1 MARPTLQ
8 RPRAKRP
15 DNARPR
21 SGQFSAS
28 PVLGLRLPM
37 WRSKLVV
44 FLMFAAFLALAA
56 RALWIQGPGNQFYEA
71 EGKKRF
77 QRTLELP
84 ATRGKILDR
93 NGLVLATSLPV
104 KAIWAVPE
112 DVPSQLDAGKL
123 RQLAR
128 LLEMSEKDLRKKLSE
143 DKSFVYLKR
152 QVLPE
157 AAEKIK
163 ALKIDGVHQSG
174 EYKRFYPEGEA
185 MAHIVGFTNVED
197 RGQEGMELARES
209 VLAGKPGA
217 RQVIKDR
224 LGRVV
229 EDIGVLK
236 SPRDGEDLHLSID
249 ARIQYLAFN
258 EVKAAVE
265 RHKAK
270 AASAVVLDAQTGEV
284 LALANWPT
292 YNPNDR
298 KRLSGEQLRNRV
310 LTDTFEP
317 GSMMKPI
324 TVALA
329 LQLNRVKPETVVQT
343 TGRFQ
348 FEGATIS
355 DTHNYGPLTVGGVI
369 QKSSNI
375 GTIKIAMLMK
385 PQEMWDMFTSIGLG
399 QAPKIGFPGAV
410 AGRVRPYKSWRPIEQ
425 ATMSYGYGLSVSLVQ
440 MAQAYTMFAHD
451 GEVIPITMF
460 RQEGPATGERV
471 ISPKVAREVRGMLEM
486 VTNPGGTATQAQVM
500 GYRVGGKTGTAYKH
514 VGRGYDRSKY
524 RASFIGLAPMSNP
537 RVIVAVSVDEPTAG
551 SHYGGAVA
559 GPAFAAITGGTL
571 RALNVQPDSPI
582 RQLVVTESV
591 PEALPQT
598 PLEGMGDSADDEPA
612 RGNRADGRR
621 TGSHR

>member
-1 MARPTLQ
+1 MSMARPNP
-8 RPRAKRP
+8 PRRDRNGTAS
-15 DNARPR
+15 RPR

-44 FLMFAAFLALAA
+44 FLMFAAFGALALRAA
-56 RALWIQGPGNQFYEA
+56 WIQGPGNQFYEA

-112 DVPSQLDAGKL
+112 DVPNQVEAAKI
-123 RQLAR
+123 RQLAK
-128 LLEMSEKDLRKKLSE
+128 LLGMSEKDLGKKLSE
-143 DKSFVYLKR
+143 DKGFVYLKR
-152 QVLPE
+152 QVLPDV
-157 AAEKIK
+157 ADKIA
-163 ALKIDGVHQSG
+163 ALKIDGIHQTR

-197 RGQEGMELARES
+197 RGQEGVELAREPG
-209 VLAGKPGA
+209 LAGRAGA

-236 SPRDGEDLHLSID
+236 TPRDGEDIQLSID
-249 ARIQYLAFN
+249 AKIQYLAYN
-258 EVKAAVE
+258 ELKAVVE
-265 RHKAK
+265 KHKAK

-298 KRLSGEQLRNRV
+298 TRLSGEQLRNRV

-324 TVALA
+324 TVGLA
-329 LQLNRVKPETVVQT
+329 LQLKRVTPSTVITT
-343 TGRFQ
+343 TGKYN

-355 DTHNYGPLTVGGVI
+355 DTHNYGALTVSGVI

-375 GTIKIAMLMK
+375 GTTKIAMMMK
-385 PQEMWDMFTSIGLG
+385 PQEMWDMYTSIGLG

-410 AGRVRPYKSWRPIEQ
+410 AGRVRPFKSWRPIEQ
-425 ATMSYGYGLSVSLVQ
+425 ATMSYGYGLSVSLFQ
-440 MAQAYTMFAHD
+440 MAHAYTIFAHD
-451 GEVIPITMF
+451 GELIPVSMF
-460 RQEGPATGERV
+460 RTSGPATGER
-471 ISPKVAREVRGMLEM
+471 ILSPQVARDVRAMMET
-486 VTNPGGTATQAQVM
+486 VTAPGGTAPEAQVM

-514 VGRGYDRSKY
+514 EGRGYNRSKY

-537 RVIVAVSVDEPTAG
+537 RIIVAVSVDEPTAG
-551 SHYGGAVA
+551 SHYGGLVA

-582 RQLVVTESV
+582 RQLVVSDKVQES
-591 PEALPQT
+591 
-598 PLEGMGDSADDEPA
+598 EPWSS
-612 RGNRADGRR
+612 
-621 TGSHR
+621 TQ

>member
-1 MARPTLQ
+1 MTIARPSQ
-8 RPRAKRP
+8 NAQRGNPSRPRT
-15 DNARPR
+15 
-21 SGQFSAS
+21 GQFAAS

-44 FLMFAAFLALAA
+44 FMMFAAFVALAG

-112 DVPSQLDAGKL
+112 DVPDEIDADKI
-123 RQLAR
+123 RQLSK
-128 LLEMSEKDLRKKLSE
+128 LLDMSDKELRRKFTE

-152 QVLPE
+152 QVLPD
-157 AAEKIK
+157 AADKIA
-163 ALKIDGVHQSG
+163 ALKIDGIHQTR

-197 RGQEGMELARES
+197 RGQEGVELAREA
-209 VLAGKPGA
+209 VLAGKSGA

-229 EDIGVLK
+229 EDVGILK
-236 SPRDGEDLHLSID
+236 APRDGEDQQLSID
-249 ARIQYLAFN
+249 AKIQYLAHN
-258 EVKAAVE
+258 EVKAIVE
-265 RHKAK
+265 RSKAK

-298 KRLSGEQLRNRV
+298 TRLSGEQLRNRV

-324 TVALA
+324 TVGLA
-329 LQLNRVKPETVVQT
+329 LQLKRVTPSTVFVT
-343 TGRFQ
+343 TGKFNY
-348 FEGATIS
+348 EGATIS
-355 DTHNYGPLTVGGVI
+355 DTHNYGSLTVAGII

-375 GTIKIAMLMK
+375 GTTKIAMLLK
-385 PQEMWDMFTSIGLG
+385 PQEMWDMYTSLGLG

-410 AGRVRPYKSWRPIEQ
+410 AGRVRPFKSWRPIEQ
-425 ATMSYGYGLSVSLVQ
+425 ATMSYGYGLSVSLFQ
-440 MAQAYTMFAHD
+440 IAHAYTIFAHD
-451 GEVIPITMF
+451 GELIPVTMF
-460 RQEGPATGERV
+460 RANGPVTGERV
-471 ISPKVAREVRGMLEM
+471 LSPEVARQVRAMLET
-486 VTNPGGTATQAQVM
+486 VTAPGGTAPEAQVM

-537 RVIVAVSVDEPTAG
+537 RVIVAVSVDEPTSG
-551 SHYGGAVA
+551 SHYGGAAA
-559 GPAFAAITGGTL
+559 GPAFAAITGGAL

-582 RQLVVTESV
+582 RQLVVSDKVQESE
-591 PEALPQT
+591 PW
-598 PLEGMGDSADDEPA
+598 SA
-612 RGNRADGRR
+612 
-621 TGSHR
+621 TQ

>member
-1 MARPTLQ
+1 M
-8 RPRAKRP
+8 
-15 DNARPR
+15 
-21 SGQFSAS
+21 
-28 PVLGLRLPM
+28 LGLRLPM

-44 FLMFAAFLALAA
+44 FLMFAAFGALALRAA
-56 RALWIQGPGNQFYEA
+56 WIQGPGNQFYEA

-104 KAIWAVPE
+104 KAVWAVPE
-112 DVPSQLDAGKL
+112 DVPNQVEAAKI

-128 LLEMSEKDLRKKLSE
+128 LLGMSEKDLGKKLSE
-143 DKSFVYLKR
+143 DKGFVYLKR
-152 QVLPE
+152 QVLPDV
-157 AAEKIK
+157 ADKIA
-163 ALKIDGVHQSG
+163 ALKIEGIHQTR

-197 RGQEGMELARES
+197 RGQEGVELAREPG
-209 VLAGKPGA
+209 LAGRAGA

-229 EDIGVLK
+229 EDVGVLK
-236 SPRDGEDLHLSID
+236 TPRDGEDIQLSID
-249 ARIQYLAFN
+249 AKIQYLAYN
-258 EVKAAVE
+258 ELKAVVE
-265 RHKAK
+265 KHKAK

-298 KRLSGEQLRNRV
+298 TRLSGEQLRNRV

-324 TVALA
+324 TVGLA
-329 LQLNRVKPETVVQT
+329 LQLKRVTPSTVITT
-343 TGRFQ
+343 TGKYN

-355 DTHNYGPLTVGGVI
+355 DTHNYGALTVSGVI

-375 GTIKIAMLMK
+375 GTTKIAMMMK
-385 PQEMWDMFTSIGLG
+385 PQEMWDMYTSIGLG

-425 ATMSYGYGLSVSLVQ
+425 ATMSYGYGLSVSLFQ
-440 MAQAYTMFAHD
+440 MAHAYTIFAHD
-451 GEVIPITMF
+451 GELIPVSMF
-460 RQEGPATGERV
+460 RTSGPATGER
-471 ISPKVAREVRGMLEM
+471 ILSPQVARDVRAMMET
-486 VTNPGGTATQAQVM
+486 VTAPGGTAPEAQVM

-514 VGRGYDRSKY
+514 EGRGYNRSKY

-537 RVIVAVSVDEPTAG
+537 RIIVAVSVDEPTAG
-551 SHYGGAVA
+551 SHYGGLVA

-582 RQLVVTESV
+582 RQLVVSDKVQES
-591 PEALPQT
+591 
-598 PLEGMGDSADDEPA
+598 EPWSS
-612 RGNRADGRR
+612 
-621 TGSHR
+621 TQ

>member
-1 MARPTLQ
+1 MSMARPNPPGRNHGGT
-8 RPRAKRP
+8 PS
-15 DNARPR
+15 RPR

-44 FLMFAAFLALAA
+44 FLMFAAFVALALRAA
-56 RALWIQGPGNQFYEA
+56 WIQGPGNQFYEA

-112 DVPSQLDAGKL
+112 DVPNQVELAKI
-123 RQLAR
+123 RQLAK
-128 LLEMSEKDLRKKLSE
+128 LLGMSEKDLGKKLSE
-143 DKSFVYLKR
+143 DKGFVYLKR
-152 QVLPE
+152 QVLPDV
-157 AAEKIK
+157 ADKIA
-163 ALKIDGVHQSG
+163 ALKIDGIHQTR

-197 RGQEGMELARES
+197 RGQEGVELARETG
-209 VLAGKPGA
+209 LAGRAGA

-229 EDIGVLK
+229 EDIGILK
-236 SPRDGEDLHLSID
+236 TPRDGEDIQLSID
-249 ARIQYLAFN
+249 AKIQYLAYN
-258 EVKAAVE
+258 ELKAVVE
-265 RHKAK
+265 KHKAK

-298 KRLSGEQLRNRV
+298 TRLSGEQLRNRV

-324 TVALA
+324 TVGLA
-329 LQLNRVKPETVVQT
+329 LQLKRVTPSTVITT
-343 TGRFQ
+343 TGKYQ
-348 FEGATIS
+348 FEGATIT
-355 DTHNYGPLTVGGVI
+355 DTHNYGALTVTGVI

-375 GTIKIAMLMK
+375 GTTKIAMMMK
-385 PQEMWDMFTSIGLG
+385 PQEMWDMYTSIGLG

-410 AGRVRPYKSWRPIEQ
+410 AGRVRPFKSWRPIEQ
-425 ATMSYGYGLSVSLVQ
+425 ATMSYGYGLSVSLFQ
-440 MAQAYTMFAHD
+440 MAHAYTIFAHD
-451 GEVIPITMF
+451 GELIPVTMF
-460 RQEGPATGERV
+460 RTNGPATGER
-471 ISPKVAREVRGMLEM
+471 ILSPQVARDVRAMMET
-486 VTNPGGTATQAQVM
+486 VTAPGGTAPEAQVM

-514 VGRGYDRSKY
+514 EGRGYNRSKY

-537 RVIVAVSVDEPTAG
+537 RIIVAISVDEPTAG
-551 SHYGGAVA
+551 SHYGGLVA

-582 RQLVVTESV
+582 RQLVVSDKV
-591 PEALPQT
+591 PESEPW
-598 PLEGMGDSADDEPA
+598 SA
-612 RGNRADGRR
+612 
-621 TGSHR
+621 TQ

>member
-1 MARPTLQ
+1 MSMARPNP
-8 RPRAKRP
+8 PRRDRNGTAS
-15 DNARPR
+15 RPR
-21 SGQFSAS
+21 SGQFAAS

-44 FLMFAAFLALAA
+44 FLMFAAFVALAV
-56 RALWIQGPGNQFYEA
+56 RAAWIQGPGNQFYEA

-112 DVPSQLDAGKL
+112 DVPNQVEAAKI

-128 LLEMSEKDLRKKLSE
+128 LLGMSEKDLGKKLSE
-143 DKSFVYLKR
+143 DKGFVYLKR
-152 QVLPE
+152 QVLPDV
-157 AAEKIK
+157 ADKIA
-163 ALKIDGVHQSG
+163 ALKIEGIHQTR

-197 RGQEGMELARES
+197 RGQEGVELARES
-209 VLAGKPGA
+209 GLAGRAGA

-236 SPRDGEDLHLSID
+236 TPRDGEDIQLSID
-249 ARIQYLAFN
+249 AKIQYLAYN
-258 EVKAAVE
+258 ELKAVVDK
-265 RHKAK
+265 HKAK

-298 KRLSGEQLRNRV
+298 TRLSGEQLRNRV

-324 TVALA
+324 TVGLA
-329 LQLNRVKPETVVQT
+329 LQLKRVSPSTVIAT
-343 TGRFQ
+343 TGKYN
-348 FEGATIS
+348 FEGATIT
-355 DTHNYGPLTVGGVI
+355 DTHNYGALTVTGVI

-375 GTIKIAMLMK
+375 GTTKIAMMMK
-385 PQEMWDMFTSIGLG
+385 PQEMWDMYTSIGLG

-425 ATMSYGYGLSVSLVQ
+425 ATMSYGYGLSVSLFQ
-440 MAQAYTMFAHD
+440 MAHAYTIFAHD
-451 GEVIPITMF
+451 GELIPVTMF
-460 RQEGPATGERV
+460 RTNGPATGER
-471 ISPKVAREVRGMLEM
+471 ILSPQVARDVRAMMET
-486 VTNPGGTATQAQVM
+486 VTAPGGTAPEAQVM

-514 VGRGYDRSKY
+514 EGRGYNRSKY

-537 RVIVAVSVDEPTAG
+537 RIIVAVSVDEPTAG
-551 SHYGGAVA
+551 SHYGGLVA

-582 RQLVVTESV
+582 RQLVVSDKVQES
-591 PEALPQT
+591 
-598 PLEGMGDSADDEPA
+598 EPWSS
-612 RGNRADGRR
+612 
-621 TGSHR
+621 TQ

>member
-1 MARPTLQ
+1 MSMARPNP
-8 RPRAKRP
+8 PRRDRNGTAS
-15 DNARPR
+15 RPR
-21 SGQFSAS
+21 SGQFAAS

-44 FLMFAAFLALAA
+44 FLMFAAFAALAV
-56 RALWIQGPGNQFYEA
+56 RAAWIQGPGNQFYEA

-112 DVPSQLDAGKL
+112 DVPNQVEAAKI

-128 LLEMSEKDLRKKLSE
+128 LLGMSEKELGKKLSE
-143 DKSFVYLKR
+143 DKGFVYLKR
-152 QVLPE
+152 QVLPDV
-157 AAEKIK
+157 ADKIA
-163 ALKIDGVHQSG
+163 ALKIEGIHQTR

-197 RGQEGMELARES
+197 RGQEGVELARES
-209 VLAGKPGA
+209 GLAGRAGA

-236 SPRDGEDLHLSID
+236 TPRDGEDIQLSID
-249 ARIQYLAFN
+249 AKIQYLAYN
-258 EVKAAVE
+258 ELKAVVE
-265 RHKAK
+265 KHKAK

-298 KRLSGEQLRNRV
+298 TRLSGEQLRNRV

-324 TVALA
+324 TVGLA
-329 LQLNRVKPETVVQT
+329 LQLKRVSPSTVIAT
-343 TGRFQ
+343 TGKYQ
-348 FEGATIS
+348 FEGATIT
-355 DTHNYGPLTVGGVI
+355 DTHNYGALTVTGVI

-375 GTIKIAMLMK
+375 GTTKIAMMMK
-385 PQEMWDMFTSIGLG
+385 PQEMWDMYTSIGLG

-425 ATMSYGYGLSVSLVQ
+425 ATMSYGYGLSVSLFQ
-440 MAQAYTMFAHD
+440 MAHAYTIFAHD
-451 GEVIPITMF
+451 GELIPVTMF
-460 RQEGPATGERV
+460 RTNGPATGER
-471 ISPKVAREVRGMLEM
+471 ILSPQVARDVRAMMET
-486 VTNPGGTATQAQVM
+486 VTAPGGTAPEAQVM

-514 VGRGYDRSKY
+514 EGRGYNRSKY

-537 RVIVAVSVDEPTAG
+537 RIIVAVSVDEPTAG
-551 SHYGGAVA
+551 SHYGGLVA

-582 RQLVVTESV
+582 RQLVVSDKVQES
-591 PEALPQT
+591 
-598 PLEGMGDSADDEPA
+598 EPWSS
-612 RGNRADGRR
+612 
-621 TGSHR
+621 TQ

>member
-1 MARPTLQ
+1 MSMARPNP
-8 RPRAKRP
+8 PRRDRTGPAS
-15 DNARPR
+15 RPR

-44 FLMFAAFLALAA
+44 FLMFAAFVALAV
-56 RALWIQGPGNQFYEA
+56 RAAWIQGPGNQFYEA

-112 DVPSQLDAGKL
+112 DVPNQVEAAKI
-123 RQLAR
+123 RQLAK
-128 LLEMSEKDLRKKLSE
+128 LLGMSEKDLGKKLSE
-143 DKSFVYLKR
+143 DKGFVYLKR
-152 QVLPE
+152 QVLPDV
-157 AAEKIK
+157 ADKIA
-163 ALKIDGVHQSG
+163 ALKIEGIHQTR

-197 RGQEGMELARES
+197 RGQEGVELAREPG
-209 VLAGKPGA
+209 LAGRPGA

-229 EDIGVLK
+229 EDVGVLK
-236 SPRDGEDLHLSID
+236 TPRDGEDIQLSID
-249 ARIQYLAFN
+249 AKIQYLAYN
-258 EVKAAVE
+258 ELKAVVE

-298 KRLSGEQLRNRV
+298 TRLSGEQLRNRV

-324 TVALA
+324 TVGLA
-329 LQLNRVKPETVVQT
+329 LQLKRVTPSTVITT
-343 TGRFQ
+343 TGKYQ

-355 DTHNYGPLTVGGVI
+355 DTHNYGALTVSGVI

-375 GTIKIAMLMK
+375 GTTKIAMLMK

-425 ATMSYGYGLSVSLVQ
+425 ATMSYGYGLSVSLFQ
-440 MAQAYTMFAHD
+440 MAHAYTIFAHD
-451 GEVIPITMF
+451 GELIPVSMF
-460 RQEGPATGERV
+460 RTNGPATGER
-471 ISPKVAREVRGMLEM
+471 ILSPQVARDVRAMMET
-486 VTNPGGTATQAQVM
+486 VTAPGGTAPEAQVM

-514 VGRGYDRSKY
+514 EGRGYNRSKY

-537 RVIVAVSVDEPTAG
+537 RIIVAVSVDEPTAG
-551 SHYGGAVA
+551 SHYGGLVA

-582 RQLVVTESV
+582 RQLVVSDKV
-591 PEALPQT
+591 PESEPW
-598 PLEGMGDSADDEPA
+598 SA
-612 RGNRADGRR
+612 
-621 TGSHR
+621 TQ

>member
-1 MARPTLQ
+1 MSMARSGAASRNRPNDS
-8 RPRAKRP
+8 RPRQ
-15 DNARPR
+15 
-21 SGQFSAS
+21 GQFSAS

-37 WRSKLVV
+37 WRSKFVV
-44 FLMFAAFLALAA
+44 FLMFLAFVALAV

-112 DVPSQLDAGKL
+112 DVPNQVEAAKI
-123 RQLAR
+123 RQLAK
-128 LLEMSEKDLRKKLSE
+128 LLDMSEKDLGRKLSE

-152 QVLPE
+152 QVQPDV
-157 AAEKIK
+157 AEKIA
-163 ALKIDGVHQSG
+163 ALKIEGVHQTR

-197 RGQEGMELARES
+197 RGQEGVELAREAG
-209 VLAGKPGA
+209 LAGRAGA

-229 EDIGVLK
+229 EDVGIIK
-236 SPRDGEDLHLSID
+236 TPRDGADMQLSID
-249 ARIQYLAFN
+249 AKIQYLAYN
-258 EVKAAVE
+258 ELKAVVE
-265 RHKAK
+265 RSKAK

-298 KRLSGEQLRNRV
+298 SRLSGEQLRNRV

-324 TVALA
+324 SIGLA
-329 LQLNRVKPETVVQT
+329 LQLKRVTPSTVVIT
-343 TGRFQ
+343 TGKYN
-348 FEGATIS
+348 FEGATIT
-355 DTHNYGPLTVGGVI
+355 DTHNYGALTVGGVI

-375 GTIKIAMLMK
+375 GTTKIAMMMK
-385 PQEMWDMFTSIGLG
+385 PQEMWDMFTSVGLG

-425 ATMSYGYGLSVSLVQ
+425 ATMSYGYGLSVSLFQ
-440 MAQAYTMFAHD
+440 IAHAYTIFAHD
-451 GEVIPITMF
+451 GEIIPVSIF
-460 RQEGPATGERV
+460 RTSGPVTGER
-471 ISPKVAREVRGMLEM
+471 ILSPQVARDVRAMLET
-486 VTNPGGTATQAQVM
+486 VTAPGGTAPEAQVM

-514 VGRGYDRSKY
+514 EGRGYNRSKY

-559 GPAFAAITGGTL
+559 GPVFAAITGGTL

-582 RQLVVTESV
+582 RQLVVSDKVQES
-591 PEALPQT
+591 
-598 PLEGMGDSADDEPA
+598 EPWSS
-612 RGNRADGRR
+612 
-621 TGSHR
+621 TQ

>member
-1 MARPTLQ
+1 MTMARNGAASRNRPNNS
-8 RPRAKRP
+8 RPRT
-15 DNARPR
+15 
-21 SGQFSAS
+21 GQFSAS

-37 WRSKLVV
+37 WRSKFVV
-44 FLMFAAFLALAA
+44 FLMFAAFVALAV

-112 DVPSQLDAGKL
+112 DVPNQVEAAKI
-123 RQLAR
+123 RQLAK
-128 LLEMSEKDLRKKLSE
+128 LLDMSEKDLGRKLSE

-152 QVLPE
+152 QVQPD
-157 AAEKIK
+157 AAEKIA
-163 ALKIDGVHQSG
+163 ALKIEGVHQTR

-197 RGQEGMELARES
+197 RGQEGVELAREAG
-209 VLAGKPGA
+209 LAGRAGA

-229 EDIGVLK
+229 EDVGIIK
-236 SPRDGEDLHLSID
+236 TPRDGADMQLSID
-249 ARIQYLAFN
+249 AKIQYLAYN
-258 EVKAAVE
+258 ELKAVVE
-265 RHKAK
+265 RSKAK

-298 KRLSGEQLRNRV
+298 TRLSGEQLRNRV

-324 TVALA
+324 TIGLA
-329 LQLNRVKPETVVQT
+329 LQLKRVTPSTVVTT
-343 TGRFQ
+343 TGKYN

-355 DTHNYGPLTVGGVI
+355 DTHNYGALTVGGVI

-375 GTIKIAMLMK
+375 GTTKIAMMMK
-385 PQEMWDMFTSIGLG
+385 PQEMWDMFTSVGLG

-410 AGRVRPYKSWRPIEQ
+410 AGRVRPFKSWRPIEQ
-425 ATMSYGYGLSVSLVQ
+425 ATMSYGYGLSVSLFQ
-440 MAQAYTMFAHD
+440 MAHAYTIFAHD
-451 GEVIPITMF
+451 GEIIPVSMF
-460 RQEGPATGERV
+460 RTNGPATGER
-471 ISPKVAREVRGMLEM
+471 ILTPQVARDVRAMLET
-486 VTNPGGTATQAQVM
+486 VTAPGGTAPEAQVM

-514 VGRGYDRSKY
+514 EGRGYNRSKY

-537 RVIVAVSVDEPTAG
+537 RVIVAVSVDEPTSG

-559 GPAFAAITGGTL
+559 GPVFAAITGGTL

-582 RQLVVTESV
+582 RQLVVSDKVQES
-591 PEALPQT
+591 
-598 PLEGMGDSADDEPA
+598 EPWSS
-612 RGNRADGRR
+612 
-621 TGSHR
+621 TQ

>member
-1 MARPTLQ
+1 MSMARPNP
-8 RPRAKRP
+8 PRRDRNGTAS
-15 DNARPR
+15 RPR
-21 SGQFSAS
+21 SGQFAAS

-44 FLMFAAFLALAA
+44 FLMFAAFVALAV
-56 RALWIQGPGNQFYEA
+56 RAAWIQGPGNQFYEA

-112 DVPSQLDAGKL
+112 DVPNQVEAGKI

-128 LLEMSEKDLRKKLSE
+128 LLGMSEKDLGKKLSE
-143 DKSFVYLKR
+143 DKGFVYLKR
-152 QVLPE
+152 QVLPDV
-157 AAEKIK
+157 ADKIA
-163 ALKIDGVHQSG
+163 ALKIDGIHQTR

-197 RGQEGMELARES
+197 RGQEGVELARES
-209 VLAGKPGA
+209 GLAGRAGA

-236 SPRDGEDLHLSID
+236 TPRDGEDIQLSID
-249 ARIQYLAFN
+249 AKIQYLAYN
-258 EVKAAVE
+258 ELKAVVDK
-265 RHKAK
+265 HKAK

-298 KRLSGEQLRNRV
+298 TRLSGEQLRNRV

-324 TVALA
+324 TVGLA
-329 LQLNRVKPETVVQT
+329 LQLKRVSPSTVIAT
-343 TGRFQ
+343 TGKYN
-348 FEGATIS
+348 FEGATIT
-355 DTHNYGPLTVGGVI
+355 DTHNYGALTVTGVI

-375 GTIKIAMLMK
+375 GTTKIAMMMK
-385 PQEMWDMFTSIGLG
+385 PQEMWDMYTSIGLG

-425 ATMSYGYGLSVSLVQ
+425 ATMSYGYGLSVSLFQ
-440 MAQAYTMFAHD
+440 MAHAYTIFAHD
-451 GEVIPITMF
+451 GELIPVTMF
-460 RQEGPATGERV
+460 RTNGPATGER
-471 ISPKVAREVRGMLEM
+471 ILSPQVARDVRAMLET
-486 VTNPGGTATQAQVM
+486 VTAPGGTAPEAQVM

-514 VGRGYDRSKY
+514 EGRGYNRSKY

-537 RVIVAVSVDEPTAG
+537 RIIVAVSVDEPTAG
-551 SHYGGAVA
+551 SHYGGLVA

-582 RQLVVTESV
+582 RQLVVSDKVQES
-591 PEALPQT
+591 
-598 PLEGMGDSADDEPA
+598 EPWSS
-612 RGNRADGRR
+612 
-621 TGSHR
+621 TQ

>member
-1 MARPTLQ
+1 MSMARPNPPGRNGSGT
-8 RPRAKRP
+8 PS
-15 DNARPR
+15 RPR

-44 FLMFAAFLALAA
+44 FLMFAAFVALALRAA
-56 RALWIQGPGNQFYEA
+56 WIQGPGNQFYEA

-112 DVPSQLDAGKL
+112 DVPNQVELAKI

-128 LLEMSEKDLRKKLSE
+128 LLGMSEKDLGKKLSE
-143 DKSFVYLKR
+143 DKGFVYLKR
-152 QVLPE
+152 QVLPDV
-157 AAEKIK
+157 ADKIA
-163 ALKIDGVHQSG
+163 ALKIDGIHQTR

-197 RGQEGMELARES
+197 RGQEGVELARETG
-209 VLAGKPGA
+209 LAGRPGA

-229 EDIGVLK
+229 EDIGILK
-236 SPRDGEDLHLSID
+236 TPRDGEDIQLSID
-249 ARIQYLAFN
+249 AKIQYLAYN
-258 EVKAAVE
+258 ELKAVVDK
-265 RHKAK
+265 HKAK

-298 KRLSGEQLRNRV
+298 TRLSGEQLRNRV

-324 TVALA
+324 TVGLA
-329 LQLNRVKPETVVQT
+329 LQLKRVTPSTVITT
-343 TGRFQ
+343 TGKYQ
-348 FEGATIS
+348 FEGATIT
-355 DTHNYGPLTVGGVI
+355 DTHNYGALTVTGVI

-375 GTIKIAMLMK
+375 GTTKIAMMMK
-385 PQEMWDMFTSIGLG
+385 PQEMWDIYTSIGLG

-410 AGRVRPYKSWRPIEQ
+410 AGRVRPFKSWRPIEQ
-425 ATMSYGYGLSVSLVQ
+425 ATMSYGYGLSVSLFQ
-440 MAQAYTMFAHD
+440 MAHAYTIFAHD
-451 GEVIPITMF
+451 GELIPVTMF
-460 RQEGPATGERV
+460 RTNGPATGER
-471 ISPKVAREVRGMLEM
+471 ILSPQVARDVRAMMET
-486 VTNPGGTATQAQVM
+486 VTAPGGTAPEAQVM

-514 VGRGYDRSKY
+514 EGRGYNRSKY

-537 RVIVAVSVDEPTAG
+537 RIIVAVSVDEPTAG
-551 SHYGGAVA
+551 SHYGGLVA

-582 RQLVVTESV
+582 RQLVVSDKV
-591 PEALPQT
+591 PESEPW
-598 PLEGMGDSADDEPA
+598 SA
-612 RGNRADGRR
+612 
-621 TGSHR
+621 TQ

>member
-1 MARPTLQ
+1 MARPGASRNRPNNS
-8 RPRAKRP
+8 RPR
-15 DNARPR
+15 D
-21 SGQFSAS
+21 GQFSAS

-37 WRSKLVV
+37 WRSKFVV
-44 FLMFAAFLALAA
+44 FLMFAAFVALAV

-112 DVPSQLDAGKL
+112 DVPNQVEAAKI
-123 RQLAR
+123 RQLAK
-128 LLEMSEKDLRKKLSE
+128 LLDMSEKDLGRKLSE

-152 QVLPE
+152 QVQPDV
-157 AAEKIK
+157 AEKIA
-163 ALKIDGVHQSG
+163 ALKIEGVHQTR

-197 RGQEGMELARES
+197 RGQEGVELAREAG
-209 VLAGKPGA
+209 LAGRAGA

-229 EDIGVLK
+229 EDVGIIK
-236 SPRDGEDLHLSID
+236 TPRDGEDMQLSID
-249 ARIQYLAFN
+249 AKIQYLAYN
-258 EVKAAVE
+258 ELKAVVE
-265 RHKAK
+265 RSKAK

-298 KRLSGEQLRNRV
+298 TRLSGEQLRNRV

-324 TVALA
+324 SIGLA
-329 LQLNRVKPETVVQT
+329 LQLKRVTPSTVVIT
-343 TGRFQ
+343 TGKYN
-348 FEGATIS
+348 FEGATIT
-355 DTHNYGPLTVGGVI
+355 DTHNYGALTVGGVI

-375 GTIKIAMLMK
+375 GTTKIAMMMK
-385 PQEMWDMFTSIGLG
+385 PQEMWDMFTSVGLG

-425 ATMSYGYGLSVSLVQ
+425 ATMSYGYGLSVSLFQ
-440 MAQAYTMFAHD
+440 MAHAYTIFAHD
-451 GEVIPITMF
+451 GEIIPVSIF
-460 RQEGPATGERV
+460 RTNGPATGER
-471 ISPKVAREVRGMLEM
+471 ILTPQVARDVRAMLET
-486 VTNPGGTATQAQVM
+486 VTAPGGTAPEAQVM

-514 VGRGYDRSKY
+514 EGRGYNRSKY

-559 GPAFAAITGGTL
+559 GPVFAAITGGTL

-582 RQLVVTESV
+582 RQLVVSDKVQES
-591 PEALPQT
+591 
-598 PLEGMGDSADDEPA
+598 EPWSS
-612 RGNRADGRR
+612 
-621 TGSHR
+621 TQ

>member
-1 MARPTLQ
+1 MSMARPNP
-8 RPRAKRP
+8 PRRDRNGTAS
-15 DNARPR
+15 RPR
-21 SGQFSAS
+21 SGQFAAS

-44 FLMFAAFLALAA
+44 FLMFAAFVALAV
-56 RALWIQGPGNQFYEA
+56 RAAWIQGPGNQFYEA

-112 DVPSQLDAGKL
+112 DVPNQVEAAKI

-128 LLEMSEKDLRKKLSE
+128 LLGMSEKELGKKLSE
-143 DKSFVYLKR
+143 DKGFVYLKR
-152 QVLPE
+152 QVLPDV
-157 AAEKIK
+157 ADKIA
-163 ALKIDGVHQSG
+163 ALKIDGIHQTR

-197 RGQEGMELARES
+197 RGQEGVELARES
-209 VLAGKPGA
+209 GLAGRAGA

-236 SPRDGEDLHLSID
+236 TPRDGEDIQLSID
-249 ARIQYLAFN
+249 AKIQYLAYN
-258 EVKAAVE
+258 ELKAVVDK
-265 RHKAK
+265 HKAK

-298 KRLSGEQLRNRV
+298 TRLSGEQLRNRV

-324 TVALA
+324 TVGLA
-329 LQLNRVKPETVVQT
+329 LQLKRVSPSTVIAT
-343 TGRFQ
+343 TGKYN
-348 FEGATIS
+348 FEGATIT
-355 DTHNYGPLTVGGVI
+355 DTHNYGALTVTGVI

-375 GTIKIAMLMK
+375 GTTKIAMMMK
-385 PQEMWDMFTSIGLG
+385 PQEMWDLYTSIGLG

-425 ATMSYGYGLSVSLVQ
+425 ATMSYGYGLSVSLFQ
-440 MAQAYTMFAHD
+440 MAHAYTIFAHD
-451 GEVIPITMF
+451 GELIPVTMF
-460 RQEGPATGERV
+460 RTNGPATGER
-471 ISPKVAREVRGMLEM
+471 ILSPQVARDVRAMMET
-486 VTNPGGTATQAQVM
+486 VTAPGGTAPEAQVM

-514 VGRGYDRSKY
+514 EGRGYNRSKY

-537 RVIVAVSVDEPTAG
+537 RIIVAVSVDEPTAG
-551 SHYGGAVA
+551 SHYGGLVA

-582 RQLVVTESV
+582 RQLVVSDKVQES
-591 PEALPQT
+591 
-598 PLEGMGDSADDEPA
+598 EPWSS
-612 RGNRADGRR
+612 
-621 TGSHR
+621 TQ

>member
-1 MARPTLQ
+1 MSLARPSLGARARGNTRNNGAARQ
-8 RPRAKRP
+8 QAQPQSRPRT
-15 DNARPR
+15 
-21 SGQFSAS
+21 GQFSAS

-37 WRSKLVV
+37 WRSKFVV
-44 FLMFAAFLALAA
+44 FLMFAAFAALGA

-104 KAIWAVPE
+104 KAVWAVPE
-112 DVPSQLDAGKL
+112 DVPNDIAAADR
-123 RQLAR
+123 RQLAK
-128 LLEMSEKDLRKKLSE
+128 LLDMSEKDLQRKFDE

-152 QVLPE
+152 QVLPD
-157 AAEKIK
+157 AADKIA
-163 ALKIDGVHQSG
+163 ALKIDGIHQTR

-185 MAHIVGFTNVED
+185 MAHIVGFNNVED
-197 RGQEGMELARES
+197 KGQEGVELAREEL
-209 VLAGKPGA
+209 LAGKPGA

-229 EDIGVLK
+229 EDVGILK
-236 SPRDGEDLHLSID
+236 TPRDGRDMQLSID
-249 ARIQYLAFN
+249 AKIQYLAFN
-258 EVKAAVE
+258 EVKAAAE
-265 RHKAK
+265 RSKAK
-270 AASAVVLDAQTGEV
+270 AVSAVVLDAQTGEV

-298 KRLSGEQLRNRV
+298 SRLTGEQLRNRV

-324 TVALA
+324 TIGLA
-329 LQLNRVKPETVVQT
+329 LQLKRVTPSTVVQT
-343 TGRFQ
+343 TGKYN
-348 FEGATIS
+348 FEGATIT
-355 DTHNYGPLTVGGVI
+355 DTHNYGALTVGGVI

-375 GTIKIAMLMK
+375 GTTKIAMMLK
-385 PQEMWDMFTSIGLG
+385 PQEMWDMFTSVGLG

-410 AGRVRPYKSWRPIEQ
+410 AGRVRPFKSWRPIEQ
-425 ATMSYGYGLSVSLVQ
+425 ATMSYGYGLSVSLFQ
-440 MAQAYTMFAHD
+440 IAHAYTIFAHD
-451 GEVIPITMF
+451 GEIIPVSMF
-460 RQEGPATGERV
+460 KTNGPATGERV
-471 ISPKVAREVRGMLEM
+471 LSPQVARDVRAMLET
-486 VTNPGGTATQAQVM
+486 VTAPGGTAPEAQVM

-551 SHYGGAVA
+551 SHYGGAAA
-559 GPAFAAITGGTL
+559 GPVFSQIMGGTL

-582 RQLVVTESV
+582 RQLMVSDKVQES
-591 PEALPQT
+591 
-598 PLEGMGDSADDEPA
+598 EPW
-612 RGNRADGRR
+612 
-621 TGSHR
+621 TGTQ

>member
-1 MARPTLQ
+1 MSMARPNP
-8 RPRAKRP
+8 PRRDRNGTAS
-15 DNARPR
+15 RPR
-21 SGQFSAS
+21 SGQFAAS

-44 FLMFAAFLALAA
+44 FLMFAAFVALAV
-56 RALWIQGPGNQFYEA
+56 RAAWIQGPGNQFYEA

-112 DVPSQLDAGKL
+112 DVPNQVEAGKI

-128 LLEMSEKDLRKKLSE
+128 LLGMSEKDLGKKLSE
-143 DKSFVYLKR
+143 DKGFVYLKR
-152 QVLPE
+152 QVLPDV
-157 AAEKIK
+157 ADKIA
-163 ALKIDGVHQSG
+163 ALKIDGIHQTR

-197 RGQEGMELARES
+197 RGQEGVELARES
-209 VLAGKPGA
+209 GLAGRAGA

-236 SPRDGEDLHLSID
+236 TPRDGEDIQLSID
-249 ARIQYLAFN
+249 AKIQYLAYN
-258 EVKAAVE
+258 ELKAVVDK
-265 RHKAK
+265 HKAK

-298 KRLSGEQLRNRV
+298 TRLSGEQLRNRV

-324 TVALA
+324 TVGLA
-329 LQLNRVKPETVVQT
+329 LQLQRVSPSTVIAT
-343 TGRFQ
+343 TGKYN
-348 FEGATIS
+348 FEGATIT
-355 DTHNYGPLTVGGVI
+355 DTHNYGALTVTGVI

-375 GTIKIAMLMK
+375 GTTKIAMMMK
-385 PQEMWDMFTSIGLG
+385 PQEMWDMYTSIGLG

-425 ATMSYGYGLSVSLVQ
+425 ATMSYGYGLSVSLFQ
-440 MAQAYTMFAHD
+440 MAHAYTIFAHD
-451 GEVIPITMF
+451 GELIPVTMF
-460 RQEGPATGERV
+460 RTNGPATGER
-471 ISPKVAREVRGMLEM
+471 ILSPQVARDVRAMMET
-486 VTNPGGTATQAQVM
+486 VTAPGGTAPEAQVM

-514 VGRGYDRSKY
+514 EGRGYNRSKY

-537 RVIVAVSVDEPTAG
+537 RIIVAVSVDEPTAG
-551 SHYGGAVA
+551 SHYGGLVA

-582 RQLVVTESV
+582 RQLVVSDKVQES
-591 PEALPQT
+591 
-598 PLEGMGDSADDEPA
+598 EPWSS
-612 RGNRADGRR
+612 
-621 TGSHR
+621 TQ

>member
-1 MARPTLQ
+1 MSMARPNP
-8 RPRAKRP
+8 PRRDRNGTAS
-15 DNARPR
+15 RPR
-21 SGQFSAS
+21 SGQFAAS

-44 FLMFAAFLALAA
+44 FLMFAAFVALAV
-56 RALWIQGPGNQFYEA
+56 RAAWIQGPGNQFYEA

-112 DVPSQLDAGKL
+112 DVPNQVEAAKI

-128 LLEMSEKDLRKKLSE
+128 LLGMSEKELGKKLSE
-143 DKSFVYLKR
+143 DKGFVYLKR
-152 QVLPE
+152 QVLPDV
-157 AAEKIK
+157 ADKIA
-163 ALKIDGVHQSG
+163 ALKIDGIHQTR

-197 RGQEGMELARES
+197 RGQEGVELARES
-209 VLAGKPGA
+209 GLAGRAGA

-236 SPRDGEDLHLSID
+236 TPRDGEDIQLSID
-249 ARIQYLAFN
+249 AKIQYLAYN
-258 EVKAAVE
+258 ELKAVVDK
-265 RHKAK
+265 HKAK

-298 KRLSGEQLRNRV
+298 TRLSGEQLRNRV

-324 TVALA
+324 TVGLA
-329 LQLNRVKPETVVQT
+329 LQLKRVSPSTVIAT
-343 TGRFQ
+343 TGKYN
-348 FEGATIS
+348 FEGATIT
-355 DTHNYGPLTVGGVI
+355 DTHNYGALTVTGVI

-375 GTIKIAMLMK
+375 GTTKIAMMMK
-385 PQEMWDMFTSIGLG
+385 PQEMWDMYTSIGLG

-425 ATMSYGYGLSVSLVQ
+425 ATMSYGYGLSVSLFQ
-440 MAQAYTMFAHD
+440 MAHAYTIFAHD
-451 GEVIPITMF
+451 GELIPVTMF
-460 RQEGPATGERV
+460 RTNGPATGER
-471 ISPKVAREVRGMLEM
+471 ILSPQVARDVRAMMET
-486 VTNPGGTATQAQVM
+486 VTAPGGTAPEAQVM

-514 VGRGYDRSKY
+514 EGRGYNRSKY

-537 RVIVAVSVDEPTAG
+537 RIIVAVSVDEPTAG
-551 SHYGGAVA
+551 SHYGGLVA

-582 RQLVVTESV
+582 RQLVVSDKVQES
-591 PEALPQT
+591 
-598 PLEGMGDSADDEPA
+598 EPWSS
-612 RGNRADGRR
+612 
-621 TGSHR
+621 TQ

>member
-1 MARPTLQ
+1 MTMARPAAQGRT
-8 RPRAKRP
+8 RANP
-15 DNARPR
+15 SRPR

-44 FLMFAAFLALAA
+44 FLMFAAFVALAV

-112 DVPSQLDAGKL
+112 DVPEKVELAKI
-123 RQLAR
+123 RQLAK
-128 LLEMSEKDLRKKLSE
+128 LLDMSEKELGRKLSE

-157 AAEKIK
+157 AADKI
-163 ALKIDGVHQSG
+163 AELKIDGIHQTR

-197 RGQEGMELARES
+197 RGQEGVELAREAG
-209 VLAGKPGA
+209 LAGKAGA

-229 EDIGVLK
+229 EDVGVLK
-236 SPRDGEDLHLSID
+236 TPRDGADMQLSID
-249 ARIQYLAFN
+249 AKIQYLAYN
-258 EVKAAVE
+258 EVKAAAE
-265 RHKAK
+265 RNKAK

-298 KRLSGEQLRNRV
+298 SRLSGEQLRNRV

-324 TVALA
+324 TVGLA
-329 LQLNRVKPETVVQT
+329 LQLKRVTPSTVIAT
-343 TGRFQ
+343 TGKYN

-355 DTHNYGPLTVGGVI
+355 DTHNYGALTVSGVI

-375 GTIKIAMLMK
+375 GTTKIAMMMK
-385 PQEMWDMFTSIGLG
+385 PQEMWDMYTSIGLG
-399 QAPKIGFPGAV
+399 QAPKLGFPGAV
-410 AGRVRPYKSWRPIEQ
+410 AGRVRPFKSWRPIEQ
-425 ATMSYGYGLSVSLVQ
+425 ATMSYGYGLSVSLFQ
-440 MAQAYTMFAHD
+440 MAHAYTIFAHD
-451 GEVIPITMF
+451 GELIPVSMF
-460 RQEGPATGERV
+460 RTNGPATGERV
-471 ISPKVAREVRGMLEM
+471 LTPQVARDVRAMMET
-486 VTNPGGTATQAQVM
+486 VTAPGGTAPQAQVM

-514 VGRGYDRSKY
+514 VGRSYDRSKY

-537 RVIVAVSVDEPTAG
+537 RIIVAVSVDEPTAG

-559 GPAFAAITGGTL
+559 GPVFANIVGGTL

-582 RQLVVTESV
+582 RQLMVTDNV
-591 PEALPQT
+591 PESEPW
-598 PLEGMGDSADDEPA
+598 SA
-612 RGNRADGRR
+612 
-621 TGSHR
+621 TQ

>member
-1 MARPTLQ
+1 MSMARPNP
-8 RPRAKRP
+8 PRRDGTAS
-15 DNARPR
+15 RPR
-21 SGQFSAS
+21 SGQFAAS

-44 FLMFAAFLALAA
+44 FLMFAAFVALALRAA
-56 RALWIQGPGNQFYEA
+56 WIQGPGNQFYEA

-112 DVPSQLDAGKL
+112 DVPNQVEAGKI

-128 LLEMSEKDLRKKLSE
+128 LLGMSEKELSKKLSE
-143 DKSFVYLKR
+143 DKGFVYLKR
-152 QVLPE
+152 QVLPDV
-157 AAEKIK
+157 ADKIA
-163 ALKIDGVHQSG
+163 ALKIDGIHQTR

-197 RGQEGMELARES
+197 RGQEGVELARETG
-209 VLAGKPGA
+209 LAGRAGA

-236 SPRDGEDLHLSID
+236 TPRDGEDIQLSID
-249 ARIQYLAFN
+249 AKIQYLAYN
-258 EVKAAVE
+258 ELKAVVDK
-265 RHKAK
+265 HKAK

-298 KRLSGEQLRNRV
+298 TRLSGEQLRNRV

-324 TVALA
+324 TVGLA
-329 LQLNRVKPETVVQT
+329 LQLKRVSPSSVIAT
-343 TGRFQ
+343 TGKYN
-348 FEGATIS
+348 FEGATIT
-355 DTHNYGPLTVGGVI
+355 DTHNYGALTVTGVI

-375 GTIKIAMLMK
+375 GTTKIAMMMK
-385 PQEMWDMFTSIGLG
+385 PQEMWDMYTSIGLG

-425 ATMSYGYGLSVSLVQ
+425 ATMSYGYGLSVSLFQ
-440 MAQAYTMFAHD
+440 MAHAYTIFAHD
-451 GEVIPITMF
+451 GELIPVTMF
-460 RQEGPATGERV
+460 RTNGPATGER
-471 ISPKVAREVRGMLEM
+471 ILSPQVARDVRAMMET
-486 VTNPGGTATQAQVM
+486 VTAPGGTAPEAQVM

-514 VGRGYDRSKY
+514 EGRGYNRSKY

-537 RVIVAVSVDEPTAG
+537 RIIVAVSVDEPTAG
-551 SHYGGAVA
+551 SHYGGLVA

-582 RQLVVTESV
+582 RQLVVSDKVQES
-591 PEALPQT
+591 
-598 PLEGMGDSADDEPA
+598 EPWSS
-612 RGNRADGRR
+612 
-621 TGSHR
+621 TQ

>member
-1 MARPTLQ
+1 MSMARPNPPGRNGNGT
-8 RPRAKRP
+8 PS
-15 DNARPR
+15 RPR

-44 FLMFAAFLALAA
+44 FLMFAAFVALALRAA
-56 RALWIQGPGNQFYEA
+56 WIQGPGNQFYEA

-112 DVPSQLDAGKL
+112 DVPNQVELAKI

-128 LLEMSEKDLRKKLSE
+128 LLGMSEKDLGKKLSE
-143 DKSFVYLKR
+143 DKGFVYLKR
-152 QVLPE
+152 QVLPDV
-157 AAEKIK
+157 ADKIA
-163 ALKIDGVHQSG
+163 ALKIEGIHQTR

-197 RGQEGMELARES
+197 RGQEGVELARETG
-209 VLAGKPGA
+209 LAGRPGA

-229 EDIGVLK
+229 EDVGILK
-236 SPRDGEDLHLSID
+236 TPRDGEDIQLSID
-249 ARIQYLAFN
+249 AKIQYLAYN
-258 EVKAAVE
+258 ELKAVVDK
-265 RHKAK
+265 HKAK

-298 KRLSGEQLRNRV
+298 TRLSGEQLRNRV

-324 TVALA
+324 TVGLA
-329 LQLNRVKPETVVQT
+329 LQLKRVTPSTVITT
-343 TGRFQ
+343 TGKYQ

-355 DTHNYGPLTVGGVI
+355 DTHNYGALTVSGVI

-375 GTIKIAMLMK
+375 GTTKIAMLMK
-385 PQEMWDMFTSIGLG
+385 PQEMWDMYTSIGLG

-410 AGRVRPYKSWRPIEQ
+410 AGRVRPFKSWRPIEQ
-425 ATMSYGYGLSVSLVQ
+425 ATMSYGYGLSVSLFQ
-440 MAQAYTMFAHD
+440 MAHAYTIFAHD
-451 GEVIPITMF
+451 GELIPVTMF
-460 RQEGPATGERV
+460 RANGPATGER
-471 ISPKVAREVRGMLEM
+471 ILSPQVARDVRAMMET
-486 VTNPGGTATQAQVM
+486 VTAPGGTAPEAQVM

-514 VGRGYDRSKY
+514 EGRGYNRSKY

-537 RVIVAVSVDEPTAG
+537 RIIVAVSVDEPTAG
-551 SHYGGAVA
+551 SHYGGLVA

-582 RQLVVTESV
+582 RQLVVSDKV
-591 PEALPQT
+591 PESEPW
-598 PLEGMGDSADDEPA
+598 SA
-612 RGNRADGRR
+612 
-621 TGSHR
+621 TQ

>member
-1 MARPTLQ
+1 MTMARPSLHRQ
-8 RPRAKRP
+8 GAPRTAST
-15 DNARPR
+15 RPR

-44 FLMFAAFLALAA
+44 FLMFAAFAALAF
-56 RALWIQGPGNQFYEA
+56 RAAWIQGPGNQFYEA

-112 DVPSQLDAGKL
+112 DVPADLPAAKL
-123 RQLAR
+123 RQLAK
-128 LLEMSEKDLRKKLSE
+128 LLDMSEKELRRKLSD

-157 AAEKIK
+157 AAEKIA
-163 ALKIDGVHQSG
+163 ALKIDGIHQSG

-209 VLAGKPGA
+209 VLAGRPGA

-229 EDIGVLK
+229 EDIGVLR

-249 ARIQYLAFN
+249 AKIQYLAFN
-258 EVKAAVE
+258 EVKAVVE
-265 RHKAK
+265 RSKAK

-298 KRLSGEQLRNRV
+298 SRLSGDQLRNRV

-329 LQLNRVKPETVVQT
+329 MQLKRVTPSTVIQT
-343 TGRFQ
+343 EGRYR

-355 DTHNYGPLTVGGVI
+355 DTHNYGPLSVAGVI

-375 GTIKIAMLMK
+375 GTTKIAMMLK
-385 PQEMWDMFTSIGLG
+385 PQEMWDMFTSLGLG

-425 ATMSYGYGLSVSLVQ
+425 ATMSYGYGLSVSLIQV
-440 MAQAYTMFAHD
+440 AHAYTVFAHD
-451 GEVIPITMF
+451 GELIPITMF
-460 RQEGPATGERV
+460 KTDGPATGERI
-471 ISPKVAREVRGMLEM
+471 ISPQVARDVRAMMEM
-486 VTNPGGTATQAQVM
+486 VTAPGGTATQAQVM

-537 RVIVAVSVDEPTAG
+537 RIIVAVSVDEPTVG

-559 GPAFAAITGGTL
+559 GPVFSAITGGTL

-591 PEALPQT
+591 PEALPDD
-598 PLEGMGDSADDEPA
+598 PPELAADNGNA
-612 RGNRADGRR
+612 GRGR
-621 TGSHR
+621 

>member
-1 MARPTLQ
+1 MSMARPNP
-8 RPRAKRP
+8 PRRDRNGTAS
-15 DNARPR
+15 RPR
-21 SGQFSAS
+21 SGQFAAS

-44 FLMFAAFLALAA
+44 FLMFAAFVALAV
-56 RALWIQGPGNQFYEA
+56 RAAWIQGPGNQFYEA

-112 DVPSQLDAGKL
+112 DVPNQVEAGKI

-128 LLEMSEKDLRKKLSE
+128 LLGMSEKDLGKKLSE
-143 DKSFVYLKR
+143 DKGFVYLKR
-152 QVLPE
+152 QVLPDV
-157 AAEKIK
+157 ADKIA
-163 ALKIDGVHQSG
+163 ALKIEGIHQTR

-197 RGQEGMELARES
+197 RGQEGVELARES
-209 VLAGKPGA
+209 GLAGRAGA

-236 SPRDGEDLHLSID
+236 TPRDGEDIQLSID
-249 ARIQYLAFN
+249 AKIQYLAYN
-258 EVKAAVE
+258 ELKAVVDK
-265 RHKAK
+265 HKAK

-298 KRLSGEQLRNRV
+298 TRLSGEQLRNRV

-324 TVALA
+324 TVGLA
-329 LQLNRVKPETVVQT
+329 LQLKRVSPSTVIAT
-343 TGRFQ
+343 TGKYN
-348 FEGATIS
+348 FEGATIT
-355 DTHNYGPLTVGGVI
+355 DTHNYGALTVTGVI

-375 GTIKIAMLMK
+375 GTTKIAMMMK
-385 PQEMWDMFTSIGLG
+385 PQEMWDMYTSIGLG

-425 ATMSYGYGLSVSLVQ
+425 ATMSYGYGLSVSLFQ
-440 MAQAYTMFAHD
+440 MAHAYTIFAHD
-451 GEVIPITMF
+451 GELIPVTMF
-460 RQEGPATGERV
+460 RTNGPVTGER
-471 ISPKVAREVRGMLEM
+471 ILSPQVARDVRAMMET
-486 VTNPGGTATQAQVM
+486 VTAPGGTAPEAQVM

-514 VGRGYDRSKY
+514 EGRGYNRSKY

-537 RVIVAVSVDEPTAG
+537 RIIVAVSVDEPTAG
-551 SHYGGAVA
+551 SHYGGLVA

-582 RQLVVTESV
+582 RQLVVSDKVQES
-591 PEALPQT
+591 
-598 PLEGMGDSADDEPA
+598 EPWSS
-612 RGNRADGRR
+612 
-621 TGSHR
+621 TQ

>member
-1 MARPTLQ
+1 MTIARPSQ
-8 RPRAKRP
+8 NAQRGNPSRPRT
-15 DNARPR
+15 
-21 SGQFSAS
+21 GQFAAS

-44 FLMFAAFLALAA
+44 FMMFAAFVALAG

-112 DVPSQLDAGKL
+112 DVPDEIDADKI
-123 RQLAR
+123 RQLSK
-128 LLEMSEKDLRKKLSE
+128 LLDMSDKELRRKFTE

-152 QVLPE
+152 QVLPD
-157 AAEKIK
+157 AADKIA
-163 ALKIDGVHQSG
+163 ALKIDGIHQTR

-197 RGQEGMELARES
+197 RGQEGVELAREA
-209 VLAGKPGA
+209 VLAGKSGA

-229 EDIGVLK
+229 EDVGILK
-236 SPRDGEDLHLSID
+236 TPRDGEDQQLSID
-249 ARIQYLAFN
+249 AKIQYLAHN
-258 EVKAAVE
+258 EVKAIVE
-265 RHKAK
+265 RSKAK

-298 KRLSGEQLRNRV
+298 TRLSGEQLRNRV

-324 TVALA
+324 TVGLA
-329 LQLNRVKPETVVQT
+329 LQLKRVTPSTVFVT
-343 TGRFQ
+343 TGKFNY
-348 FEGATIS
+348 EGATIS
-355 DTHNYGPLTVGGVI
+355 DTHNYGSLTVAGII

-375 GTIKIAMLMK
+375 GTTKIAMLLK
-385 PQEMWDMFTSIGLG
+385 PQEMWDMYTSLGLG

-410 AGRVRPYKSWRPIEQ
+410 AGRVRPFKSWRPIEQ
-425 ATMSYGYGLSVSLVQ
+425 ATMSYGYGLSVSLFQ
-440 MAQAYTMFAHD
+440 IAHAYTIFAHD
-451 GEVIPITMF
+451 GELIPVTMF
-460 RQEGPATGERV
+460 RANGPVSGERV
-471 ISPKVAREVRGMLEM
+471 LSPEVARQVRAMLET
-486 VTNPGGTATQAQVM
+486 VTAPGGTAPEAQVM

-537 RVIVAVSVDEPTAG
+537 RVIVAVSVDEPTSG
-551 SHYGGAVA
+551 SHYGGAAA
-559 GPAFAAITGGTL
+559 GPAFAAITGGAL

-582 RQLVVTESV
+582 RQLVVSDKVQESE
-591 PEALPQT
+591 PW
-598 PLEGMGDSADDEPA
+598 SA
-612 RGNRADGRR
+612 
-621 TGSHR
+621 TQ

>member
-1 MARPTLQ
+1 MTMARPSLNRSRAA
-8 RPRAKRP
+8 RPA
-15 DNARPR
+15 ATRPR

-44 FLMFAAFLALAA
+44 FLMFAAFVALAV

-112 DVPSQLDAGKL
+112 DVPSNLDASKL

-128 LLEMSEKDLRKKLSE
+128 LLDMSEKELRKKLTE

-152 QVLPE
+152 QVLPDV
-157 AAEKIK
+157 AEKIA

-197 RGQEGMELARES
+197 RGQEGMELAREG
-209 VLAGKPGA
+209 VLAGKAGA

-229 EDIGVLK
+229 EDIGVLR
-236 SPRDGEDLHLSID
+236 SPRDGQDLQLSID
-249 ARIQYLAFN
+249 AKIQYLAFN
-258 EVKAAVE
+258 EVKAVAE
-265 RHKAK
+265 RSKAK

-284 LALANWPT
+284 LALANWPS

-298 KRLSGEQLRNRV
+298 ARLSGEQLRNRV

-324 TVALA
+324 TAALA
-329 LQLNRVKPETVVQT
+329 LQLKRVTPSTVFQT
-343 TGRFQ
+343 DGRYT
-348 FEGATIS
+348 FERATIS
-355 DTHNYGPLTVGGVI
+355 DTHNYGPLTVAGVI

-375 GTIKIAMLMK
+375 GTIKMAMLMK
-385 PQEMWDMFTSIGLG
+385 PQEMWDMFTSLGLG
-399 QAPKIGFPGAV
+399 QAPKLGFPGAA

-425 ATMSYGYGLSVSLVQ
+425 ATMSYGYGLSVSLMQ
-440 MAQAYTMFAHD
+440 MAHAYTIFAHD
-451 GEVIPITMF
+451 GELIPITMF
-460 RQEGPATGERV
+460 RTDGPASGERV
-471 ISPKVAREVRGMLEM
+471 ISPQVARDVRGMLEM
-486 VTNPGGTATQAQVM
+486 VTAPGGTATQAQVM

-537 RVIVAVSVDEPTAG
+537 RIIVAVSVDEPTSG

-559 GPAFAAITGGTL
+559 GPVFAAITGGTL

-591 PEALPQT
+591 PETLPDT
-598 PLEGMGDSADDEPA
+598 PPETLSA
-612 RGNRADGRR
+612 RGS
-621 TGSHR
+621 GSTAR

>member
-1 MARPTLQ
+1 MSLARPSLN
-8 RPRAKRP
+8 RARAGNKPRGEA
-15 DNARPR
+15 ARPR
-21 SGQFSAS
+21 TGQFSAS

-37 WRSKLVV
+37 WRSKFVV
-44 FLMFAAFLALAA
+44 FLMFAAFVALAA
-56 RALWIQGPGNQFYEA
+56 RAMWIQGPGNQFYEM

-112 DVPSQLDAGKL
+112 DVPDLDPQRM

-128 LLEMSEKDLRKKLSE
+128 LLDMSEKDLRAKFNE

-152 QVLPE
+152 QVLPD
-157 AAEKIK
+157 AADKIA
-163 ALKIDGVHQSG
+163 ALKIEGVHQTR

-197 RGQEGMELARES
+197 KGQEGVELARES
-209 VLAGKPGA
+209 VLAGSPGA

-229 EDIGVLK
+229 EDVGILK
-236 SPRDGEDLHLSID
+236 TPRDGQDMQLSID
-249 ARIQYLAFN
+249 AKIQYLAYN
-258 EVKAAVE
+258 EVKAVVE
-265 RHKAK
+265 RNKAK

-298 KRLSGEQLRNRV
+298 SRLSGEQLRNRV

-324 TVALA
+324 TIGLA
-329 LQLNRVKPETVVQT
+329 LQLGRVTPATTVVT
-343 TGRFQ
+343 TGKFN

-355 DTHNYGPLTVGGVI
+355 DTHNYGTLTVGGVI

-375 GTIKIAMLMK
+375 GTTKIAMMMK
-385 PQEMWDMFTSIGLG
+385 PQEMWDMFTSVGLG

-410 AGRVRPYKSWRPIEQ
+410 AGRVRPWKSWRPIEQ
-425 ATMSYGYGLSVSLVQ
+425 ATMSYGYGLSVSLFQV
-440 MAQAYTMFAHD
+440 AHAYTIFAHD
-451 GEVIPITMF
+451 GELIPVSMF
-460 RQEGPATGERV
+460 KTNGPVTGER
-471 ISPKVAREVRGMLEM
+471 ILTPQIAREVRGMLET
-486 VTNPGGTATQAQVM
+486 VTAPGGTAPEAQVM

-559 GPAFAAITGGTL
+559 GPVFSAITGGAL
-571 RALNVQPDSPI
+571 RSLNVQPDSPI
-582 RQLVVTESV
+582 RQLMVTDKVQESE
-591 PEALPQT
+591 PPWSAT
-598 PLEGMGDSADDEPA
+598 P
-612 RGNRADGRR
+612 
-621 TGSHR
+621 

>member
-1 MARPTLQ
+1 RRDRNGTAS
-8 RPRAKRP
+8 
-15 DNARPR
+15 RPR

-44 FLMFAAFLALAA
+44 FLMFAAFGALALRAA
-56 RALWIQGPGNQFYEA
+56 WIQGPGNQFYEA

-104 KAIWAVPE
+104 KAVWAVPE
-112 DVPSQLDAGKL
+112 DVPNQVEAAKI

-128 LLEMSEKDLRKKLSE
+128 LLGMSEKDLGKKLSE
-143 DKSFVYLKR
+143 DKGFVYLKR
-152 QVLPE
+152 QVLPDV
-157 AAEKIK
+157 ADKIA
-163 ALKIDGVHQSG
+163 ALKIEGIHQTR

-197 RGQEGMELARES
+197 RGQEGVELAREPG
-209 VLAGKPGA
+209 LAGRAGA

-229 EDIGVLK
+229 EDVGVLK
-236 SPRDGEDLHLSID
+236 TPRDGEDIQLSID
-249 ARIQYLAFN
+249 AKIQYLAYN
-258 EVKAAVE
+258 ELKAVVE
-265 RHKAK
+265 KHKAK

-298 KRLSGEQLRNRV
+298 TRLSGEQLRNRV

-324 TVALA
+324 TVGLA
-329 LQLNRVKPETVVQT
+329 LQLKRVTPSTVITT
-343 TGRFQ
+343 TGKYN

-355 DTHNYGPLTVGGVI
+355 DTHNYGALTVSGVI

-375 GTIKIAMLMK
+375 GTTKIAMMMK
-385 PQEMWDMFTSIGLG
+385 PQEMWDMYTSIGLG

-425 ATMSYGYGLSVSLVQ
+425 ATMSYGYGLSVSLFQ
-440 MAQAYTMFAHD
+440 MAHAYTIFAHD
-451 GEVIPITMF
+451 GELIPVSMF
-460 RQEGPATGERV
+460 RTSGPATGER
-471 ISPKVAREVRGMLEM
+471 ILSPQVARDVRAMMET
-486 VTNPGGTATQAQVM
+486 VTAPGGTAPEAQVM

-514 VGRGYDRSKY
+514 EGRGYNRSKY

-537 RVIVAVSVDEPTAG
+537 RIIVAVSVDEPTAG
-551 SHYGGAVA
+551 SHYGGLVA

-582 RQLVVTESV
+582 RQLVVSDKVQES
-591 PEALPQT
+591 
-598 PLEGMGDSADDEPA
+598 EPWSS
-612 RGNRADGRR
+612 
-621 TGSHR
+621 TQ

>member
-1 MARPTLQ
+1 MSMARPNP
-8 RPRAKRP
+8 PRRDRSGTAS
-15 DNARPR
+15 RPR
-21 SGQFSAS
+21 SGQFAAS

-44 FLMFAAFLALAA
+44 FLMFAAFAALAV
-56 RALWIQGPGNQFYEA
+56 RAAWIQGPGNQFYEA

-112 DVPSQLDAGKL
+112 DVPNQVEAGKI

-128 LLEMSEKDLRKKLSE
+128 LLGMSEKDLGKKLSE
-143 DKSFVYLKR
+143 DKGFVYLKR
-152 QVLPE
+152 QVLPDV
-157 AAEKIK
+157 ADKIA
-163 ALKIDGVHQSG
+163 ALKIDGIHQTR

-197 RGQEGMELARES
+197 RGQEGVELARES
-209 VLAGKPGA
+209 GLAGRAGA

-236 SPRDGEDLHLSID
+236 TPRDGEDIQLSID
-249 ARIQYLAFN
+249 AKIQYLAYN
-258 EVKAAVE
+258 ELKAVVDK
-265 RHKAK
+265 HKAK

-298 KRLSGEQLRNRV
+298 TRLSGEQLRNRV

-324 TVALA
+324 TVGLA
-329 LQLNRVKPETVVQT
+329 LQLKRVSPSTVIAT
-343 TGRFQ
+343 TGKYQ
-348 FEGATIS
+348 FEGATIT
-355 DTHNYGPLTVGGVI
+355 DTHNYGALTVTGVI

-375 GTIKIAMLMK
+375 GTTKIAMMMK
-385 PQEMWDMFTSIGLG
+385 PQEMWDMYTSIGLG
-399 QAPKIGFPGAV
+399 QAPKLGFPGAV

-425 ATMSYGYGLSVSLVQ
+425 ATMSYGYGLSVSLFQ
-440 MAQAYTMFAHD
+440 MAHAYTIFAHD
-451 GEVIPITMF
+451 GELIPVTMF
-460 RQEGPATGERV
+460 RTSGPATGER
-471 ISPKVAREVRGMLEM
+471 ILSPQVARDVRAMMET
-486 VTNPGGTATQAQVM
+486 VTAPGGTAPEAQVM

-514 VGRGYDRSKY
+514 EGRGYNRSKY

-537 RVIVAVSVDEPTAG
+537 RIIVAVSVDEPTAG
-551 SHYGGAVA
+551 SHYGGTVA
-559 GPAFAAITGGTL
+559 GPVFAAITGGTL

-582 RQLVVTESV
+582 RQLVVSDKVQES
-591 PEALPQT
+591 
-598 PLEGMGDSADDEPA
+598 EPWSS
-612 RGNRADGRR
+612 
-621 TGSHR
+621 TQ

>member
-1 MARPTLQ
+1 MSMARPNPPGRNGSGT
-8 RPRAKRP
+8 PS
-15 DNARPR
+15 RPR

-44 FLMFAAFLALAA
+44 FLMFAAFVALALRAA
-56 RALWIQGPGNQFYEA
+56 WIQGPGNQFYEA

-112 DVPSQLDAGKL
+112 DVPNQVELAKI

-128 LLEMSEKDLRKKLSE
+128 LLGMSEKDLGKKLSE
-143 DKSFVYLKR
+143 DKGFVYLKR
-152 QVLPE
+152 QVLPDV
-157 AAEKIK
+157 ADKIA
-163 ALKIDGVHQSG
+163 ALKIDGIHQTR

-197 RGQEGMELARES
+197 RGQEGVELARETG
-209 VLAGKPGA
+209 LAGRPGA

-229 EDIGVLK
+229 EDIGILK
-236 SPRDGEDLHLSID
+236 TPRDGEDIQLSID
-249 ARIQYLAFN
+249 AKIQYLAYN
-258 EVKAAVE
+258 ELKAVVDK
-265 RHKAK
+265 HKAK

-298 KRLSGEQLRNRV
+298 TRLSGEQLRNRV

-324 TVALA
+324 TVGLA
-329 LQLNRVKPETVVQT
+329 LQLKRVTPSTVITT
-343 TGRFQ
+343 TGKYQ
-348 FEGATIS
+348 FEGATIT
-355 DTHNYGPLTVGGVI
+355 DTHNYGALTVTGVI

-375 GTIKIAMLMK
+375 GTTKIAMLMK
-385 PQEMWDMFTSIGLG
+385 PHEMWDMYTSIGLG

-410 AGRVRPYKSWRPIEQ
+410 AGRVRPFKSWRPIEQ
-425 ATMSYGYGLSVSLVQ
+425 ATMSYGYGLSVSLFQ
-440 MAQAYTMFAHD
+440 MAHAYTIFAHD
-451 GEVIPITMF
+451 GELIPVTMF
-460 RQEGPATGERV
+460 RTNGPATGER
-471 ISPKVAREVRGMLEM
+471 ILSPQVARDVRAMMET
-486 VTNPGGTATQAQVM
+486 VTAPGGTAPEAQVM

-514 VGRGYDRSKY
+514 EGRGYNRSKY

-537 RVIVAVSVDEPTAG
+537 RIIVAVSVDEPTAG
-551 SHYGGAVA
+551 SHYGGLVA

-582 RQLVVTESV
+582 RQLVVSDKV
-591 PEALPQT
+591 PESEPW
-598 PLEGMGDSADDEPA
+598 SA
-612 RGNRADGRR
+612 
-621 TGSHR
+621 TQ

>member
-1 MARPTLQ
+1 MNMARPNPPG
-8 RPRAKRP
+8 RNRA
-15 DNARPR
+15 NNNSRPR

-44 FLMFAAFLALAA
+44 FLMFAAFAALAV

-71 EGKKRF
+71 EGKKRV

-112 DVPSQLDAGKL
+112 DVPNQVEAAKI

-128 LLEMSEKDLRKKLSE
+128 LLDMSEKELSRKLSE

-152 QVLPE
+152 QVLPD
-157 AAEKIK
+157 AADKI
-163 ALKIDGVHQSG
+163 AELKIEGIHQTR

-197 RGQEGMELARES
+197 RGQEGVELARES
-209 VLAGKPGA
+209 GLAGRAGA

-229 EDIGVLK
+229 EDVGIIK
-236 SPRDGEDLHLSID
+236 TPRDGEDMQLSID
-249 ARIQYLAFN
+249 AKIQYLAYN
-258 EVKAAVE
+258 ELKAVVE
-265 RHKAK
+265 RSKAK

-298 KRLSGEQLRNRV
+298 TRLSGEQLRNRV

-324 TVALA
+324 TIGLA
-329 LQLNRVKPETVVQT
+329 LQLKRVTPSTVVIT
-343 TGRFQ
+343 TGKYN

-355 DTHNYGPLTVGGVI
+355 DTHNYGALTVGGVI

-375 GTIKIAMLMK
+375 GTTKIAMMMK
-385 PQEMWDMFTSIGLG
+385 PQEMWDMFTSVGLG

-410 AGRVRPYKSWRPIEQ
+410 AGRVRPFKSWRPIEQ
-425 ATMSYGYGLSVSLVQ
+425 ATMSYGYGLSVSLFQ
-440 MAQAYTMFAHD
+440 IAHAYTIFAHD
-451 GEVIPITMF
+451 GELIPVSMF
-460 RQEGPATGERV
+460 RTSGPVTGER
-471 ISPKVAREVRGMLEM
+471 ILSPQVARDVRGMLET
-486 VTNPGGTATQAQVM
+486 VTAPGGTAPEAQVM

-514 VGRGYDRSKY
+514 EGRGYNRSKY

-537 RVIVAVSVDEPTAG
+537 RVIVAVSVDEPSAG

-559 GPAFAAITGGTL
+559 GPVFAAITGGTL

-582 RQLVVTESV
+582 RQLVVSDKVQES
-591 PEALPQT
+591 
-598 PLEGMGDSADDEPA
+598 EPWSS
-612 RGNRADGRR
+612 
-621 TGSHR
+621 TQ

>member
-1 MARPTLQ
+1 MSMARPNP
-8 RPRAKRP
+8 PRRDRNGTAS
-15 DNARPR
+15 RPR
-21 SGQFSAS
+21 SGQFAAS

-44 FLMFAAFLALAA
+44 FLMFAAFVALAV
-56 RALWIQGPGNQFYEA
+56 RAAWIQGPGNQFYEA

-112 DVPSQLDAGKL
+112 DVPNQVEAGKI

-128 LLEMSEKDLRKKLSE
+128 LLGMSEKDLGKKLSE
-143 DKSFVYLKR
+143 DKGFVYLKR
-152 QVLPE
+152 QVLPDV
-157 AAEKIK
+157 ADKIA
-163 ALKIDGVHQSG
+163 ALKIDGIHQTR

-185 MAHIVGFTNVED
+185 MAHIVGFTTVED
-197 RGQEGMELARES
+197 RGQEGVELARES
-209 VLAGKPGA
+209 GLAGRAGA

-236 SPRDGEDLHLSID
+236 TPRDGEDIQLSID
-249 ARIQYLAFN
+249 AKIQYLAYN
-258 EVKAAVE
+258 ELKAVVDK
-265 RHKAK
+265 HKAK

-298 KRLSGEQLRNRV
+298 TRLSGEQLRNRV

-324 TVALA
+324 TVGLA
-329 LQLNRVKPETVVQT
+329 LQLKRVSPSTVIAT
-343 TGRFQ
+343 TGKYN
-348 FEGATIS
+348 FEGATIT
-355 DTHNYGPLTVGGVI
+355 DTHNYGALTVTGVI

-375 GTIKIAMLMK
+375 GTTKIAMMMK
-385 PQEMWDMFTSIGLG
+385 PQEMWDMYTSIGLG

-425 ATMSYGYGLSVSLVQ
+425 ATMSYGYGLSVSLFQ
-440 MAQAYTMFAHD
+440 MAHAYTIFAHD
-451 GEVIPITMF
+451 GELIPVTMF
-460 RQEGPATGERV
+460 RTNGPATGER
-471 ISPKVAREVRGMLEM
+471 ILSPQVARDVRAMMET
-486 VTNPGGTATQAQVM
+486 VTAPGGTAPEAQVM

-514 VGRGYDRSKY
+514 EGRGYNRSKY

-537 RVIVAVSVDEPTAG
+537 RIIVAVSVDEPTAG
-551 SHYGGAVA
+551 SHYGGLVA

-582 RQLVVTESV
+582 RQLVVSDKVQES
-591 PEALPQT
+591 
-598 PLEGMGDSADDEPA
+598 EPWSS
-612 RGNRADGRR
+612 
-621 TGSHR
+621 TQ

>member
-1 MARPTLQ
+1 MSMARPNP
-8 RPRAKRP
+8 PRRDRNGTAS
-15 DNARPR
+15 RPR
-21 SGQFSAS
+21 SGQFAAS

-44 FLMFAAFLALAA
+44 FLMFAAFVALAV
-56 RALWIQGPGNQFYEA
+56 RAAWIQGPGNQFYEA

-112 DVPSQLDAGKL
+112 DVPNQVEAAKI

-128 LLEMSEKDLRKKLSE
+128 LLGMSEKDLGKKLSE
-143 DKSFVYLKR
+143 DKGFVYLKR
-152 QVLPE
+152 QVLPDV
-157 AAEKIK
+157 ADKIA
-163 ALKIDGVHQSG
+163 ALKIEGIHQTR

-197 RGQEGMELARES
+197 RGQEGVELARENG
-209 VLAGKPGA
+209 LAGRAGA

-229 EDIGVLK
+229 EDVGVLK
-236 SPRDGEDLHLSID
+236 TPRDGEDIQLSID
-249 ARIQYLAFN
+249 AKIQYLAYN
-258 EVKAAVE
+258 ELKAVVDK
-265 RHKAK
+265 HKAK

-298 KRLSGEQLRNRV
+298 TRLSGEQLRNRV

-324 TVALA
+324 TVGLA
-329 LQLNRVKPETVVQT
+329 LQLKRVTPSTVITT
-343 TGRFQ
+343 TGKYN

-355 DTHNYGPLTVGGVI
+355 DTHNYGALTVSGVI

-375 GTIKIAMLMK
+375 GTTKIAMLMK
-385 PQEMWDMFTSIGLG
+385 PQEMWDMYTSIGLG

-425 ATMSYGYGLSVSLVQ
+425 ATMSYGYGLSVSLFQ
-440 MAQAYTMFAHD
+440 MAHAYTIFAHD
-451 GEVIPITMF
+451 GELIPVTMF
-460 RQEGPATGERV
+460 RTNGPATGER
-471 ISPKVAREVRGMLEM
+471 ILSPQVARDVRAMMET
-486 VTNPGGTATQAQVM
+486 VTAPGGTAPEAQVM

-514 VGRGYDRSKY
+514 EGRGYNRSKY

-537 RVIVAVSVDEPTAG
+537 RIIVAVSVDEPTAG
-551 SHYGGAVA
+551 SHYGGLVA

-582 RQLVVTESV
+582 RQLVVSDKVQES
-591 PEALPQT
+591 
-598 PLEGMGDSADDEPA
+598 EPWSS
-612 RGNRADGRR
+612 
-621 TGSHR
+621 TQ

>member
-1 MARPTLQ
+1 MSMARPNP
-8 RPRAKRP
+8 PRRDRNGTAS
-15 DNARPR
+15 RPR
-21 SGQFSAS
+21 SGQFAAS

-44 FLMFAAFLALAA
+44 FLMFAAFVALAV
-56 RALWIQGPGNQFYEA
+56 RAAWIQGPGNQFYEA

-112 DVPSQLDAGKL
+112 DVPNQVEAAKI

-128 LLEMSEKDLRKKLSE
+128 LLGMSEKDLGKKLSE
-143 DKSFVYLKR
+143 DKGFVYLKR
-152 QVLPE
+152 QVLPDV
-157 AAEKIK
+157 ADKIA
-163 ALKIDGVHQSG
+163 ALKIEGIHQTR

-197 RGQEGMELARES
+197 RGQEGVELARENG
-209 VLAGKPGA
+209 LAGRAGA

-229 EDIGVLK
+229 EDVGVLK
-236 SPRDGEDLHLSID
+236 TPRDGEDIQLSID
-249 ARIQYLAFN
+249 AKIQYLAYN
-258 EVKAAVE
+258 ELKAVVDK
-265 RHKAK
+265 HKAK

-298 KRLSGEQLRNRV
+298 TRLSGEQLRNRV

-324 TVALA
+324 TVGLA
-329 LQLNRVKPETVVQT
+329 LQLKRVTPSTVITT
-343 TGRFQ
+343 TGKYN

-355 DTHNYGPLTVGGVI
+355 DTHNYGALTVSGVI

-375 GTIKIAMLMK
+375 GTTKIAMLMK
-385 PQEMWDMFTSIGLG
+385 PQELWDMYTSIGLG

-425 ATMSYGYGLSVSLVQ
+425 ATMSYGYGLSVSLFQ
-440 MAQAYTMFAHD
+440 MAHAYTIFAHD
-451 GEVIPITMF
+451 GELIPVTMF
-460 RQEGPATGERV
+460 RTNGPATGER
-471 ISPKVAREVRGMLEM
+471 ILSPQVARDVRAMMET
-486 VTNPGGTATQAQVM
+486 VTAPGGTAPEAQVM

-514 VGRGYDRSKY
+514 EGRGYNRSKY

-537 RVIVAVSVDEPTAG
+537 RIIVAVSVDEPTAG
-551 SHYGGAVA
+551 SHYGGLVA

-582 RQLVVTESV
+582 RQLVVSDKVQES
-591 PEALPQT
+591 
-598 PLEGMGDSADDEPA
+598 EPWSS
-612 RGNRADGRR
+612 
-621 TGSHR
+621 TQ

>member
-1 MARPTLQ
+1 MSMARPNP
-8 RPRAKRP
+8 PRRDRNGTAS
-15 DNARPR
+15 RPR
-21 SGQFSAS
+21 SGQFAAS

-44 FLMFAAFLALAA
+44 FLMFAAFVALAV
-56 RALWIQGPGNQFYEA
+56 RAAWIQGPGNQFYEA

-112 DVPSQLDAGKL
+112 DVPNQVEAAKI

-128 LLEMSEKDLRKKLSE
+128 LLGMSEKELGKKLSE
-143 DKSFVYLKR
+143 DKGFVYLKR
-152 QVLPE
+152 QVLPDV
-157 AAEKIK
+157 ADKIA
-163 ALKIDGVHQSG
+163 ALKIEGIHQTR

-197 RGQEGMELARES
+197 RGQEGVELARES
-209 VLAGKPGA
+209 GLAGRAGA

-236 SPRDGEDLHLSID
+236 TPRDGEDIQLSID
-249 ARIQYLAFN
+249 AKIQYLAYN
-258 EVKAAVE
+258 ELKAVVDK
-265 RHKAK
+265 HKAK

-298 KRLSGEQLRNRV
+298 TRLSGEQLRNRV

-329 LQLNRVKPETVVQT
+329 LQLKRVSPSTVIAT
-343 TGRFQ
+343 TGKYN
-348 FEGATIS
+348 FEGATIT
-355 DTHNYGPLTVGGVI
+355 DTHNYGALTVTGVI

-375 GTIKIAMLMK
+375 GTTKIAMMMK
-385 PQEMWDMFTSIGLG
+385 PQEMWDMYTSIGLG

-425 ATMSYGYGLSVSLVQ
+425 ATMSYGYGLSVSLFQ
-440 MAQAYTMFAHD
+440 MAHAYTIFAHD
-451 GEVIPITMF
+451 GELIPVTMF
-460 RQEGPATGERV
+460 RTNGPATGER
-471 ISPKVAREVRGMLEM
+471 ILSPQVARDVRAMMET
-486 VTNPGGTATQAQVM
+486 VTAPGGTAPEAQVM

-514 VGRGYDRSKY
+514 EGRGYNRSKY

-537 RVIVAVSVDEPTAG
+537 RIIVAVSVDEPTAG
-551 SHYGGAVA
+551 SHYGGLVA

-582 RQLVVTESV
+582 RQLVVSDKVQES
-591 PEALPQT
+591 
-598 PLEGMGDSADDEPA
+598 EPWSS
-612 RGNRADGRR
+612 
-621 TGSHR
+621 TQ

>member
-1 MARPTLQ
+1 MSMARPNP
-8 RPRAKRP
+8 PRRDRNGTAS
-15 DNARPR
+15 RPR
-21 SGQFSAS
+21 SGQFAAS

-44 FLMFAAFLALAA
+44 FLMFAAFVALAV
-56 RALWIQGPGNQFYEA
+56 RAAWIQGPGNQFYEA

-112 DVPSQLDAGKL
+112 DVPNQVEAGKI

-128 LLEMSEKDLRKKLSE
+128 LLGMSEKDLGKKLSE
-143 DKSFVYLKR
+143 DKGFVYLKR
-152 QVLPE
+152 QVLPDV
-157 AAEKIK
+157 ADKIA
-163 ALKIDGVHQSG
+163 ALKIEGIHQTR

-197 RGQEGMELARES
+197 RGQEGVELARES
-209 VLAGKPGA
+209 GLAGRAGA

-236 SPRDGEDLHLSID
+236 TPRDGEDIQLSID
-249 ARIQYLAFN
+249 AKIQYLAYN
-258 EVKAAVE
+258 ELKAVVDK
-265 RHKAK
+265 HKAK

-298 KRLSGEQLRNRV
+298 TRLSGEQLRNRV

-324 TVALA
+324 TVGLA
-329 LQLNRVKPETVVQT
+329 LQLKRVSPSTVIAT
-343 TGRFQ
+343 TGKYN
-348 FEGATIS
+348 FEGATIT
-355 DTHNYGPLTVGGVI
+355 DTHNYGALTVTGVI

-375 GTIKIAMLMK
+375 GTTKIAMMMK
-385 PQEMWDMFTSIGLG
+385 PQEMWDMYTSIGLG

-425 ATMSYGYGLSVSLVQ
+425 ATMSYGYGLSVSLFQ
-440 MAQAYTMFAHD
+440 MAHAYTIFAHD
-451 GEVIPITMF
+451 GELIPVTMF
-460 RQEGPATGERV
+460 RTNGPATGER
-471 ISPKVAREVRGMLEM
+471 ILSPQVARDVRAMMET
-486 VTNPGGTATQAQVM
+486 VTAPGGTAPEAQVM

-514 VGRGYDRSKY
+514 EGRGYNRSKY

-537 RVIVAVSVDEPTAG
+537 RIIVAVSVDEPTAG
-551 SHYGGAVA
+551 SHYGGLVA

-582 RQLVVTESV
+582 RQLVVSDKVQES
-591 PEALPQT
+591 
-598 PLEGMGDSADDEPA
+598 EPWSS
-612 RGNRADGRR
+612 
-621 TGSHR
+621 TQ

>member
-1 MARPTLQ
+1 MSMARPNP
-8 RPRAKRP
+8 PRRDRNGTAS
-15 DNARPR
+15 RPR
-21 SGQFSAS
+21 SGQFAAS

-44 FLMFAAFLALAA
+44 FLMFAAFVALAV
-56 RALWIQGPGNQFYEA
+56 RAAWIQGPGNQFYEA

-112 DVPSQLDAGKL
+112 DVPNQVEAGKI

-128 LLEMSEKDLRKKLSE
+128 LLGMSEKDLGKKLSE
-143 DKSFVYLKR
+143 DKGFVYLKR
-152 QVLPE
+152 QVLPDV
-157 AAEKIK
+157 ADKIA
-163 ALKIDGVHQSG
+163 ALKIDGIHQTR

-197 RGQEGMELARES
+197 RGQEGVELARES
-209 VLAGKPGA
+209 GLAGRAGA

-236 SPRDGEDLHLSID
+236 TPRDGEDIQLSID
-249 ARIQYLAFN
+249 AKIQYLAYN
-258 EVKAAVE
+258 ELKAVVDK
-265 RHKAK
+265 HKAK

-298 KRLSGEQLRNRV
+298 TRLSGEQLRNRV

-324 TVALA
+324 TVGLA
-329 LQLNRVKPETVVQT
+329 LQLKRVSPSTVIAT
-343 TGRFQ
+343 TGKYN
-348 FEGATIS
+348 FEGATIT
-355 DTHNYGPLTVGGVI
+355 DTHNYGALTVTGVI

-375 GTIKIAMLMK
+375 GTTKIAMMMK
-385 PQEMWDMFTSIGLG
+385 PQEMWDMYTSIGLG

-425 ATMSYGYGLSVSLVQ
+425 ATMSYGYGLSVSLFQ
-440 MAQAYTMFAHD
+440 MAHAYTIFAHD
-451 GEVIPITMF
+451 GELIPVTMF
-460 RQEGPATGERV
+460 RTNGPATGER
-471 ISPKVAREVRGMLEM
+471 ILSPQVARDVRAMMET
-486 VTNPGGTATQAQVM
+486 VTAPGGTAPEAQVM

-514 VGRGYDRSKY
+514 EGRGYNRSKY

-537 RVIVAVSVDEPTAG
+537 RIIVAVSVDEPTAG
-551 SHYGGAVA
+551 SHYGGLVA

-582 RQLVVTESV
+582 RQLVVSDKVQES
-591 PEALPQT
+591 
-598 PLEGMGDSADDEPA
+598 EPWSS
-612 RGNRADGRR
+612 
-621 TGSHR
+621 TQ

>member
-1 MARPTLQ
+1 MSMARPNP
-8 RPRAKRP
+8 PRRDRNGTAS
-15 DNARPR
+15 RPR
-21 SGQFSAS
+21 SGQFAAS

-44 FLMFAAFLALAA
+44 FLMFAAFVALALRAA
-56 RALWIQGPGNQFYEA
+56 WIQGPGNQFYEA

-112 DVPSQLDAGKL
+112 DVPNQVEAAKI

-128 LLEMSEKDLRKKLSE
+128 LLGMSEKDLSKKLSE
-143 DKSFVYLKR
+143 DKGFVYLKR
-152 QVLPE
+152 QVLPDV
-157 AAEKIK
+157 ADKIA
-163 ALKIDGVHQSG
+163 ALKIEGIHQTR

-197 RGQEGMELARES
+197 RGQEGVELARES
-209 VLAGKPGA
+209 GLAGRAGA

-236 SPRDGEDLHLSID
+236 TPRDGEDIQLSID
-249 ARIQYLAFN
+249 AKIQYLAYN
-258 EVKAAVE
+258 ELKAVVE
-265 RHKAK
+265 KHKAK

-298 KRLSGEQLRNRV
+298 TRLSGEQLRNRV

-324 TVALA
+324 TVGLA
-329 LQLNRVKPETVVQT
+329 LQLKRVSPSTVIAT
-343 TGRFQ
+343 TGKYQ
-348 FEGATIS
+348 FEGATIT
-355 DTHNYGPLTVGGVI
+355 DTHNYGALTVTGVI

-375 GTIKIAMLMK
+375 GTTKIAMMMK
-385 PQEMWDMFTSIGLG
+385 PQEMWDMYTSIGLG

-425 ATMSYGYGLSVSLVQ
+425 ATMSYGYGLSVSLFQ
-440 MAQAYTMFAHD
+440 MAHAYTIFAHD
-451 GEVIPITMF
+451 GELIPVTMF
-460 RQEGPATGERV
+460 RTNGPATGER
-471 ISPKVAREVRGMLEM
+471 ILSPQVARDVRAMMET
-486 VTNPGGTATQAQVM
+486 VTAPGGTAPEAQVM

-514 VGRGYDRSKY
+514 EGRGYNRSKY

-537 RVIVAVSVDEPTAG
+537 RIIVAVSVDEPTAG
-551 SHYGGAVA
+551 SHYGGLVA

-582 RQLVVTESV
+582 RQLVVSDKVQES
-591 PEALPQT
+591 
-598 PLEGMGDSADDEPA
+598 EPWSS
-612 RGNRADGRR
+612 
-621 TGSHR
+621 TQ